1 MYTKEQKLK
10 SINLFYQYNRAWVAV
25 IRDLGYPS
33 LGALK
38 SWIKNY
44 ETDPLLIEK
53 PEKKPK
59 FTTKQQ
65 KVAID
70 YYFDHG
76 QFITKTIHALGYPS
90 KQTLRKWLR
99 TDPRYEFSVHVKKAM
114 PLENVKKIPTEIK
127 TQAVA
132 AIYQR
137 NKTVQ
142 QLANQYQVS
151 RKTLYDWKNNLLGT
165 DFEVQSAKP
174 ESKAKTSDSDIV
186 ALRAKVDELEIQND
200 ILRQINYL
208 LKKNGALIN

>member
-1 MYTKEQKLK
+1 MG
-10 SINLFYQYNRAWVAV
+10 S
-25 IRDLGYPS
+25 GYKRFRLSPS
-33 LGALK
+33 VSALK
-38 SWIKNY
+38 SWIKTY
-44 ETDPLLIEK
+44 ETDPLSLNQS
-53 PEKKPK
+53 EKKPK
-59 FTTKQQ
+59 FTPKQ
-65 KVAID
+65 KNAID

-99 TDPRYEFSVHVKKAM
+99 TDPRYEPSAHVKKAM

-132 AIYQR
+132 AIYRR

-165 DFEVQSAKP
+165 DFQIQSAKP
-174 ESKAKTSDSDIV
+174 KSKLKASNSDIV
-186 ALRAKVDELEIQND
+186 ALRAKIDELEIQND
-200 ILRQINYL
+200 ILRQVNY
-208 LKKNGALIN
+208 

>member
-1 MYTKEQKLK
+1 
-10 SINLFYQYNRAWVAV
+10 
-25 IRDLGYPS
+25 
-33 LGALK
+33 
-38 SWIKNY
+38 
-44 ETDPLLIEK
+44 
-53 PEKKPK
+53 
-59 FTTKQQ
+59 
-65 KVAID
+65 
-70 YYFDHG
+70 
-76 QFITKTIHALGYPS
+76 
-90 KQTLRKWLR
+90 
-99 TDPRYEFSVHVKKAM
+99 M

-186 ALRAKVDELEIQND
+186 ALRAKVNELEIQND

>member
-1 MYTKEQKLK
+1 MRY
-10 SINLFYQYNRAWVAV
+10 
-25 IRDLGYPS
+25 
-33 LGALK
+33 
-38 SWIKNY
+38 
-44 ETDPLLIEK
+44 
-53 PEKKPK
+53 
-59 FTTKQQ
+59 
-65 KVAID
+65 
-70 YYFDHG
+70 
-76 QFITKTIHALGYPS
+76 GYPS